1 MMRAN
6 AKRLRRFFI
15 ERLFHGEH
23 GFARRDSRPVAD
35 TEDMGIDGKGLC
47 AESGIHHD
55 ICCLTSNAGQRLKR
69 VAIGRDFACMVADQ
83 YLGQGNHVFGFV
95 VKQANGFDMR
105 FQPF

>member
-6 AKRLRRFFI
+6 AKRLW
-15 ERLFHGEH
+15 RLFIKRLFNGQH
-23 GFARRDSRPVAD
+23 GFARRDSGPVAD
-35 TEDMGIDGKGLC
+35 TEDMRIDGKGLC

-55 ICCLTSNAGQRLKR
+55 ICRLAPNAGQRLKR
-69 VAIGRDFACMVADQ
+69 VAVGRDFAGMVADQ

-105 FQPF
+105 L